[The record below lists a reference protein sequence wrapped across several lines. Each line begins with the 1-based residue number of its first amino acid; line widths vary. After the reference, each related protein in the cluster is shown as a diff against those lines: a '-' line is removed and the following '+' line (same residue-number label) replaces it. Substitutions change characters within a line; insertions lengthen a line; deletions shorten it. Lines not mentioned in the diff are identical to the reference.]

1 MSYYKLCMKSFL
13 RKWRI
18 RIVENRRTF
27 QAGDLVRHFKR
38 ETLDLTKPENK
49 TRYLYRIIGVATHSE
64 TREALMIYQAL
75 YDDMGLFARPYD
87 MFMEEVD
94 HEKYPTIKQQYR
106 FEKTDDRIL

>member
-1 MSYYKLCMKSFL
+1 M
-13 RKWRI
+13 
-18 RIVENRRTF
+18 ENLRTF

-94 HEKYPTIKQQYR
+94 HEKYPEIKQHYR